1 MLHLKDLF
9 SQLILKNF
17 SDLHISVGLPPFGR
31 VNGRLSPLPYS
42 IINPEDSRRM
52 AREVL
57 NNEELLKLEEEG
69 DVETSLTL
77 PGGYRCRLNAY
88 RQRDEISL
96 ALRVLNLQLPGFD
109 ELGLP
114 AVMEEICGLKKGLVL
129 VTGSTGMGKTTTIS
143 AMLNW
148 MNKNRA
154 AHIITLEDP
163 IEYIHKPH
171 KCIINQREIGKDTP
185 AFNRGLRYALRQDPD
200 IIFIGEMR
208 DLESISIALTAAET
222 GHLVLSTLHTSG
234 AANTIDRI
242 VDVFPPHQQ
251 LQILVQL
258 SQVLQGI
265 ISQQLLPGE
274 DEDSRVLATEVLIAT
289 PAVRNLIRERRIHQ
303 IDNAIV
309 TGAKFGMKTMDSS
322 IYELLLAGKISYE
335 DALAHA
341 YNVAQLKSLI
351 KGKSTALGV

>member
-1 MLHLKDLF
+1 M
-9 SQLILKNF
+9 
-17 SDLHISVGLPPFGR
+17 
-31 VNGRLSPLPYS
+31 PYS

-258 SQVLQGI
+258 SGI
-265 ISQQLLPGE
+265 AG
-274 DEDSRVLATEVLIAT
+274 
-289 PAVRNLIRERRIHQ
+289 
-303 IDNAIV
+303 DNFSAAFAR
-309 TGAKFGMKTMDSS
+309 GG
-322 IYELLLAGKISYE
+322 
-335 DALAHA
+335 
-341 YNVAQLKSLI
+341 
-351 KGKSTALGV
+351 